1 MKTRAAFGCGAPC
14 SRLMPPVRSITPS
27 SGTTRRNGCGLGSFQ
42 MSAAPTW
49 VGWMKMPYSPRA
61 ICFGAS
67 ISARV
72 SAFTLPI
79 TLRRWSSP

>member
-1 MKTRAAFGCGAPC
+1 MNTRAALGCGASF
-14 SRLMPPVRSITPS
+14 SRFMPPVSSITPS
-27 SGTTRRNGCGLGSFQ
+27 SGTTSRNGWGLGSFQ

-61 ICFGAS
+61 ICLGAS

-72 SAFTLPI
+72 SAFTLSI
-79 TLRRWSSP
+79 TLRR